1 MQLIAYLCVL
11 PFSMKQIQAAI
22 FGASGYAGGEL
33 MRLLARHPYV
43 SLDKVFAKSMAGS
56 LVSDVH
62 SSMPGLAQPTRF
74 ETFENV
80 EEIEAEVC
88 FLALPHGE
96 AMEIA
101 PTLLDA
107 GKIVIDLGG
116 DHRLKDRSLFEKY
129 YKMPQSSGDI
139 LDEAVYGL
147 PEWNADAVRKA
158 RFVANPGCYAT
169 SVILA
174 LAPAL
179 VDGLIEPDSIIINSM
194 SGVSGAGRKA
204 SIEYSFS
211 EVNENIR
218 AYRIGDHQ
226 HIPEIETVL
235 SGLSDENVRTTFT
248 PHLIPITRG
257 IYTTICAE
265 LSSKFSQD
273 EIDEAFQKYY
283 ADKPF
288 VRLTTKPPE
297 LRRTTNTN
305 FIDIFAQVLPERNQ
319 VIIIST
325 LDNLVKGAAGQAIQ
339 NMNLVC
345 GFSETEGLL

>member
-1 MQLIAYLCVL
+1 
-11 PFSMKQIQAAI
+11 MKQLRTAV

-33 MRLLARHPYV
+33 MRLLARHPRV
-43 SLDKVFAKSMAGS
+43 QLGQVFAKSMAGA

-62 SSMPGLAQPTRF
+62 AWTPGSASTTRF
-74 ETFENV
+74 DEFEDTTKLD
-80 EEIEAEVC
+80 AEVC

-101 PTLLDA
+101 PKLLDQ

-116 DHRLKDRSLFEKY
+116 DHRLKDRALFEKF
-129 YKMPQSSGDI
+129 YKKQQTSGAI

-147 PEWNADAVRKA
+147 PEWNAEAIRSS

-169 SVILA
+169 SAILA

-179 VDGLIEPDSIIINSM
+179 VENMIEPDSIIIDSM

-204 SIEYSFS
+204 AIEYSFS
-211 EVNENIR
+211 EVNENVK

-235 SGLSDENVRTTFT
+235 GEIAEQEVKITFT

-257 IYTTICAE
+257 IYSTTYAT
-265 LSSKFSQD
+265 LSSAFSD
-273 EIDEAFQKYY
+273 SDIKSAFQKYY

-288 VRLTTKPPE
+288 VRLSGNIPE
-297 LRRTTNTN
+297 VRRVTNTN
-305 FIDIFAQVLPERNQ
+305 FIDIYTHVLPERNQ

-345 GFSETEGLL
+345 GFPETEGLL

>member
-1 MQLIAYLCVL
+1 
-11 PFSMKQIQAAI
+11 MKQMRTAV

-33 MRLLARHPYV
+33 MRLLARHPLV
-43 SLDKVFAKSMAGS
+43 QLGQVFAKSFAGS
-56 LVSDVH
+56 AISSVH
-62 SSMPGLAQPTRF
+62 AWDDEDAVFKEFSTAHA
-74 ETFENV
+74 V
-80 EEIEAEVC
+80 DAEVC

-101 PTLLDA
+101 PMLLGQ

-116 DHRLKDRSLFEKY
+116 DHRLKDRALFEKY
-129 YKMPQSSGDI
+129 YKKQQTSGAV

-147 PEWNADAVRKA
+147 PEWNSTAIRAS

-169 SVILA
+169 SAILA
-174 LAPAL
+174 LAPVLAE
-179 VDGLIEPDSIIINSM
+179 GLIEPDSIIIDSM

-204 SIEYSFS
+204 AIEYSFS
-211 EVNENIR
+211 EVNENVK

-235 SGLSDENVRTTFT
+235 GEISEQEVKITFT

-257 IYTTICAE
+257 IYSTTYAT
-265 LSSKFSQD
+265 LSGAFSNSD
-273 EIDEAFQKYY
+273 VNEAFQKHY
-283 ADKPF
+283 ANKPF
-288 VRLTTKPPE
+288 VRLPGSIPE
-297 LRRTTNTN
+297 VRRVTNTN
-305 FIDIFAQVLPERNQ
+305 FIDIYSTVLPERNQ

-325 LDNLVKGAAGQAIQ
+325 LDNLVKGAAGQAVQ

-345 GFSETEGLL
+345 GFPETEGLL

>member
-1 MQLIAYLCVL
+1 
-11 PFSMKQIQAAI
+11 MKTIRAAI

-33 MRLLARHPYV
+33 MRLLARHPFV
-43 SLDKVFAKSMAGS
+43 TLDKVFAKSMAGS

-62 SSMPGLAQPTRF
+62 SSVPGSAQTTRF
-74 ETFENV
+74 EEFV
-80 EEIEAEVC
+80 SVAEIEAEVC

-101 PTLLDA
+101 PKLLDA

-116 DHRLKDRSLFEKY
+116 DHRLKDRALFKKY
-129 YKMPQSSGDI
+129 YKMLQSSGNI

-147 PEWNADAVRKA
+147 PEWNADKIRNA
-158 RFVANPGCYAT
+158 RLVANPGCYAT
-169 SVILA
+169 STILA
-174 LAPAL
+174 LAPVLAERII
-179 VDGLIEPDSIIINSM
+179 VSDSIIINSM
-194 SGVSGAGRKA
+194 SGVSGAGRRA
-204 SIEYSFS
+204 SLEYSFA
-211 EVNENIR
+211 EVNENVR

-235 SGLSDENVRTTFT
+235 SDLSDEDVRITFT

-265 LSSKFSQD
+265 LSGEFSQI
-273 EIDEAFQKYY
+273 EIEEAFQKYY

-288 VRLTTKPPE
+288 VRLTKKVPE

-305 FIDIFAQVLPERNQ
+305 FIDIFAQVLPERNK

-339 NMNLVC
+339 NMNLIC
-345 GFSETEGLL
+345 GYSETEGLL

>member
-1 MQLIAYLCVL
+1 
-11 PFSMKQIQAAI
+11 MKQMRTAV

-33 MRLLARHPYV
+33 MRLLARHP
-43 SLDKVFAKSMAGS
+43 SMQLERAFAKSLAGAA
-56 LVSDVH
+56 VSSVH
-62 SSMPGLAQPTRF
+62 AWSDEGAVFEEFSSAD
-74 ETFENV
+74 
-80 EEIEAEVC
+80 EIEAEVC

-96 AMEIA
+96 SMEIA
-101 PTLLDA
+101 PALLDR

-116 DHRLKDRSLFEKY
+116 DHRLKDRALFEKFY
-129 YKMPQSSGDI
+129 NKPQTSGAI

-147 PEWNADAVRKA
+147 PEWNADAIRAA

-174 LAPAL
+174 LAPLL
-179 VDGLIEPDSIIINSM
+179 VEGMIEPDSIIINAM

-204 SIEYSFS
+204 SIEYSFA
-211 EVNENIR
+211 EVNENVK

-235 SGLSDENVRTTFT
+235 REISEQEVKITFT
-248 PHLIPITRG
+248 PHLIPVTRG
-257 IYTTICAE
+257 IYSTICAE
-265 LSSKFSQD
+265 LSGAFSESDVQA
-273 EIDEAFQKYY
+273 AFQKHYSN
-283 ADKPF
+283 KPF
-288 VRLTTKPPE
+288 VRLPTSIPE
-297 LRRTTNTN
+297 IRRVTNTN
-305 FIDIFAQVLPERNQ
+305 FADIYARVLPERNQ

-345 GFSETEGLL
+345 GFPETEGLL